1 MGELEKDYELLRKK
15 HALPK
20 FEELDAEFDIHC
32 IEDGKLLI
40 KDIREKIAEKSD
52 NFCMIIE
59 EVLQPDTKIS
69 NLYESRVFSDSD
81 KEKIFRLFKRLMM
94 IKRKAAFLMLK
105 NSDKEDAEFIRES
118 FKEWHEL
125 KEQLSPMFE
134 KLVEAW
140 ETETDIKEE
149 LSYFG

>member
-15 HALPK
+15 HALPE

-32 IEDGKLLI
+32 IEDDKFILREVRYKIL
-40 KDIREKIAEKSD
+40 EKIDEQ
-52 NFCMIIE
+52 CMIIE
-59 EVLQPDTKIS
+59 ELLQPDTKVS
-69 NLYESRVFSDSD
+69 NLYESRVFSEND
-81 KEKIFRLFKRLMM
+81 KEKIFVLFKRFMT
-94 IKRKAAFLMLK
+94 IKKKALLIALV
-105 NSDKEDAEFIRES
+105 NNENEDAEFIKNS
-118 FKEWHEL
+118 CSEWQEL
-125 KEQLSPMFE
+125 KKELYPFMR